1 MELLFKQYRFTRE
14 DINSLK
20 QLIHNLAEKKHH
32 ERGSFNIDG
41 DCEDEKF
48 IDSNGVTWEICVTGI
63 YRTDGSVTL
72 FSLSLVIPNT
82 NGEIWVHISDIE
94 LFDTEAD
101 NETGHVDDWT
111 THSPKDFLI

>member
-14 DINSLK
+14 DINRLK
-20 QLIHNLAEKKHH
+20 QKIRDLAEIKHH

-41 DCEDEKF
+41 DGHDEQF
-48 IDSNGVTWEICVTGI
+48 IDGKGVQWEICVTGV
-63 YRTDGSVTL
+63 YRTDGSVTV
-72 FSLSLVIPNT
+72 FSLSLVLPNT
-82 NGEIWVHISDIE
+82 NGEIWVFIKDYD

-111 THSPKDFLI
+111 THPPKDFLI

>member
-20 QLIHNLAEKKHH
+20 ELIHNIAEAKHH
-32 ERGSFNIDG
+32 ERGSFNTDG
-41 DCEDEKF
+41 DCDDEKF

-63 YRTDGSVTL
+63 YRTDGCIIIW
-72 FSLSLVIPNT
+72 SLSLVIPNT
-82 NGEIWVHISDIE
+82 NGEIWVHISDRE
-94 LFDTEAD
+94 LFDRTP
-101 NETGHVDDWT
+101 ETDSGHIDDWT